1 MVPSRRC
8 LAAFPL
14 TILLEPATALAAS
27 PGVVATV
34 KAIFAQ
40 PDERL
45 DYART
50 KLAFDRIVAP
60 ATNAI
65 AIMAQLDALAKAA
78 TEIAGPGAPD
88 LKKLAFLR
96 HVIYDAGP
104 WNGGRAFSYD
114 LTDPLGQKPGNQQL
128 ATYLT
133 TRRGNCVSMPTL
145 FLILAEKMRIKGIAL
160 VDAPL
165 HLFIRYTDETGKPLN
180 LETTNGANPTRD
192 AWYREKLPMSDRA
205 IASGLYMR
213 PLTRREA
220 IGDLALGVVD
230 DLITKGHFEQAG
242 EVAEVIVKN
251 APRNGHAMVKSGTA
265 YAGLLQ
271 RDFIGKYANPDLVP
285 VAQRPRYLRLI
296 EKNKAAF
303 WSAEA
308 LGWEPVE

>member
-1 MVPSRRC
+1 M
-8 LAAFPL
+8 A
-14 TILLEPATALAAS
+14 I
-27 PGVVATV
+27 V
-34 KAIFAQ
+34 KAVFAR

-45 DYART
+45 DYARA
-50 KLAFDRIVAP
+50 KLAFDGLVAP
-60 ATNAI
+60 ATNAT

-78 TEIAGPGAPD
+78 TEMAGRGAPD

-96 HVIYDAGP
+96 HAIYDAGP

-114 LTDPLGQKPGNQQL
+114 LTDPLGQKPGNQLL

-165 HLFIRYTDETGKPLN
+165 HLFIRYTDEAGKPLN
-180 LETTNGANPTRD
+180 LETTSGATPTRD
-192 AWYREKLPMSDRA
+192 VWYREKLPMSDRA
-205 IASGLYMR
+205 VASGLYMR
-213 PLTRREA
+213 RLTRREA
-220 IGDLALGVVD
+220 IGDLALGVVE
-230 DLITKGHFEQAG
+230 DLISRGRFEEAA
-242 EVAEVIVKN
+242 EVAEEIVKN

-265 YAGLLQ
+265 YASLLQ
-271 RDFIGKYANPDLVP
+271 RDFIGKYASPNLVP
-285 VAQRPRYLRLI
+285 VELRPRYLRLI

-303 WSAEA
+303 QSAEA